1 MSSNVK
7 WTNLFM
13 HGNLGRQSRV
23 SNNKAENERYTNSL
37 RDGLVEKMRRAG
49 ISVNTDWQEGERV
62 LARENG
68 RVSMMGSRVDKKQ
81 LAISSH
87 FEGKELTDKQRV
99 LLMSILEKK
108 RRFLLKLF
116 ALTDVSSFQLLQ
128 ERKMD

>member
-1 MSSNVK
+1 M
-7 WTNLFM
+7 
-13 HGNLGRQSRV
+13 